1 MDRFSEV
8 SQIFPHFALKSC
20 HPVFTLCGEPC
31 WYRCCSFFK
40 SKIRKDHLFVMKIY
54 DYFIYIICSLCLNFF
69 HLLARKL
76 NLQKIIIFIQ
86 TNSFIIIYWS
96 KSSFTCPGLWASGLA
111 WRQDLLK
118 THHNV
123 CVCVWLWEVSVFNA
137 TFNNISATCSYRG
150 DQFYWWM
157 KPEYSEKTTD
167 LLQVNE

>member
-1 MDRFSEV
+1 MC
-8 SQIFPHFALKSC
+8 LN
-20 HPVFTLCGEPC
+20 LCGEPC

-96 KSSFTCPGLWASGLA
+96 KSSFTCPGLWASELVFSDLRFKKRTTSVSTGLTTQSKNRVT
-111 WRQDLLK
+111 WLK
-118 THHNV
+118 G
-123 CVCVWLWEVSVFNA
+123 EVRENLGDFRKSIQIL
-137 TFNNISATCSYRG
+137 TFLSPLPYVPLPFTKRTCCT
-150 DQFYWWM
+150 M
-157 KPEYSEKTTD
+157 I
-167 LLQVNE
+167 